1 METSGSQQSALQTMR
16 PGQTYIGC
24 LPEAT
29 ECTPKAGHPCM
40 TVNISSRTWGKNP
53 GVLAVSTSYE
63 PGALSASDGAR
74 SEVQFLIQGCIMNP
88 GRCGLVKELLDPEYQ
103 INITCCSHA
112 SFCND
117 LGPAA
122 PSKGGR

>member
-1 METSGSQQSALQTMR
+1 METQQSALQTMR

-24 LPEAT
+24 LPGAT

-40 TVNISSRTWGKNP
+40 TVNISSR
-53 GVLAVSTSYE
+53 
-63 PGALSASDGAR
+63 
-74 SEVQFLIQGCIMNP
+74 SEVQFPIQGCIMNP